1 MLCGPPW
8 MCSCIGYFF
17 VGSKSG
23 GVMYQPWIFRPSTDV
38 YQISF
43 DVAELLAGEDVVV
56 DGRQLLDC
64 AGFFR
69 SKVTMSPGFW
79 RA

>member
-23 GVMYQPWIFRPSTDV
+23 GVMYQPWILSPSADV
-38 YQISF
+38 YQISVTSPSF
-43 DVAELLAGEDVVV
+43 LPARMSSLTCG
-56 DGRQLLDC
+56 QLLDLLTGC
-64 AGFFR
+64 AT
-69 SKVTMSPGFW
+69 S
-79 RA
+79 

>member
-17 VGSKSG
+17 GGSKSG

-38 YQISF
+38 YQISLTSPSF
-43 DVAELLAGEDVVV
+43 FPARMSSLTAVNCFICCGVAM
-56 DGRQLLDC
+56 
-64 AGFFR
+64 
-69 SKVTMSPGFW
+69 SKVDDVG
-79 RA
+79 RLVR